1 MFSACL
7 FPHPTPVYSSQSV
20 MCVGTRGFCSV
31 HEGNFAILPCKEA
44 AKRKD
49 LNIRY
54 QNRVQFFNC
63 HKLLTPVLCLCQ
75 VNVDSRNLQYLLC
88 EILWSQSHDK
98 MSPYLQCLLRHGLAL
113 EFRVPCKF
121 SWISHSQIFLKQ
133 SPLQFKKKII
143 LELLANKNELS

>member
-75 VNVDSRNLQYLLC
+75 VNVDSGIYSICYVRFCGPSLMTKCLHTFSVC
-88 EILWSQSHDK
+88 CVMAWHWSSVVPAN
-98 MSPYLQCLLRHGLAL
+98 SP
-113 EFRVPCKF
+113 EFLIVKSFLSNHPCN
-121 SWISHSQIFLKQ
+121 S
-133 SPLQFKKKII
+133 KKR
-143 LELLANKNELS
+143 SY